1 MNRYE
6 RITNIQNMQSNSK
19 KNTPGKEV
27 HVMYHSPTL
36 YNPACTEY
44 KHAHISKGGG
54 AKSIQC

>member
-1 MNRYE
+1 
-6 RITNIQNMQSNSK
+6 MQSNSK
-19 KNTPGKEV
+19 KNTPGEEV

-36 YNPACTEY
+36 YNPTCTEY